1 MEGKGR
7 LLGWIAIG
15 LGVVALLVALG
26 GRAQVSRMSGYAWQA
41 PVMPQP
47 PANIAPNV
55 QPGAPQMPG
64 QQNPGQG
71 FGQQGPG
78 RQSPRQGFGPQIPGW
93 QGPHQDFGGD
103 RRGFPGLAGPQRM
116 GPFNLFFWPFML
128 FRGVSRLLLFGLLI
142 FLAVKFLKR
151 RRDNGGSWRGP
162 SGPTRPETPG
172 PEQPPYTGETQNL

>member
-7 LLGWIAIG
+7 FLGWIAIG

-26 GRAQVSRMSGYAWQA
+26 GRAQGTRMSGYAWQGPA
-41 PVMPQP
+41 MQQP

-55 QPGAPQMPG
+55 QPDAPQMPG
-64 QQNPGQG
+64 QQGPGQG
-71 FGQQGPG
+71 FGRQG
-78 RQSPRQGFGPQIPGW
+78 PRQGFGQQVPSW
-93 QGPHQDFGGD
+93 QGPRQDFGGE
-103 RRGFPGLAGPQRM
+103 RRGFPGIAGPQRM
-116 GPFNLFFWPFML
+116 GPFNIFLWPFMML
-128 FRGVSRLLLFGLLI
+128 RGVARLLLFGLLI

-162 SGPTRPETPG
+162 SGPSGPTRPETPG